1 MPVEKV
7 KLRFSPPQA
16 PYIHTKPLHGTQ
28 KEKSDESGLI
38 ITIEVIP
45 NVELEQLI
53 LRYGE
58 NCKVLEPEGLKQKIK
73 DRIENSFKN
82 Y

>member
-1 MPVEKV
+1 MSEKV
-7 KLRFSPPQA
+7 KLWFSPAQA

-28 KEKSDESGLI
+28 KEKWDERGLT

-58 NCKVLEPEGLKQKIK
+58 NCKVLEPDYLRQQIQERLKKSIQ
-73 DRIENSFKN
+73 N